1 MAQWWGGQSLKF
13 FTEEASGSLV
23 SGRGW
28 GRTSPPSGVE
38 LLLLGGFLVGTAIGL
53 FGLLQGVA
61 AFILLLHPVQHESH
75 QAHSKDEPHQASS
88 NDT

>member
-1 MAQWWGGQSLKF
+1 MAQWWGGLKF
-13 FTEEASGSLV
+13 FTEEASGSLE

-28 GRTSPPSGVE
+28 GENYSPSGVE

-61 AFILLLHPVQHESH
+61 AFVLLLHPVQHESH
-75 QAHSKDEPHQASS
+75 QAHGEDEPHQASS